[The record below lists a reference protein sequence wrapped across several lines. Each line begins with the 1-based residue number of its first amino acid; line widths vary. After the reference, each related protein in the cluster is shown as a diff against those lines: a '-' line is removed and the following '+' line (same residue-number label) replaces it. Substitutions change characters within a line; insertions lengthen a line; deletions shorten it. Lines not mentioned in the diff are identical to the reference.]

1 VRSVGGTIS
10 SSLIKPK
17 SLPTP
22 KKGEEEMKGKI
33 DAVMTKGVFVLII
46 ILLCADSGLS
56 DRVYAAST
64 TITTGVGNG
73 ADTFV
78 TYDAGCDVYCDENY
92 GWWETIAIK
101 HDSGTGLLQRKAY
114 LRFDID
120 SVADPIE
127 GVRLELVYVSH
138 QYCSASPST
147 YNVYGL
153 NDGHVGESWGEST
166 ITWNNAPANDNSG
179 DGVLPGQAS
188 LLGTFSVN
196 FSTMSPSGVVLF
208 SSSAFLDFVQ
218 SDTNGLITL
227 IVTRQQRNL
236 CNEHFASKENAT
248 FAAPTLDITI
258 AAATGACCLPDGS
271 CTEGTEGLCTTA
283 GGTYQGDGTVCAS
296 VDCFCD
302 CSDTDR
308 DGVPDAWDE
317 CPNTPEGSC
326 VYSNGCPCPAAIP
339 LFICALEP
347 NVANPGDVIKIFGS
361 GFGSMQGDSILH
373 IGDETFDQNSS
384 NIQLWSDCKLEFM
397 VSEHECNWWGL
408 RDYREE
414 DVWVTVND
422 EDSNKKTLKIIR
434 PKDCAFCSD
443 NLWNI
448 RVNAEDF
455 FHSNEAWVRPWRG
468 STDDGWG
475 QFRGGYGYEFQW
487 HHGPYAQPSGSV
499 SSTLSWTINGQG
511 KLKVAGTRDHQW
523 HAWTYVYVSAPKTLE
538 IPFAKGNGTCVPRFF
553 VNEDFDTPYQ
563 YIDKT
568 YVTLHLVAGWNRID
582 ISGYN
587 QNDNFNFD
595 LNYNL
600 AKNVDR
606 MNSTECTTDNGCICP
621 TVYQPVCGV
630 DGNTYSNGCY
640 AACAGVDVAYSGEC
654 TP

>member
-1 VRSVGGTIS
+1 MKRFAVITMVFAVALMIGGPAYADLADGLVAYYPFNGNAEDESGNGHHGT
-10 SSLIKPK
+10 LLPAVDG
-17 SLPTP
+17 PTP
-22 KKGEEEMKGKI
+22 IEDCLGNPNSAFSF
-33 DAVMTKGVFVLII
+33 DGVDDYVDI
-46 ILLCADSGLS
+46 
-56 DRVYAAST
+56 
-64 TITTGVGNG
+64 
-73 ADTFV
+73 
-78 TYDAGCDVYCDENY
+78 
-92 GWWETIAIK
+92 
-101 HDSGTGLLQRKAY
+101 
-114 LRFDID
+114 ID
-120 SVADPIE
+120 S
-127 GVRLELVYVSH
+127 EL
-138 QYCSASPST
+138 
-147 YNVYGL
+147 
-153 NDGHVGESWGEST
+153 
-166 ITWNNAPANDNSG
+166 
-179 DGVLPGQAS
+179 
-188 LLGTFSVN
+188 
-196 FSTMSPSGVVLF
+196 
-208 SSSAFLDFVQ
+208 
-218 SDTNGLITL
+218 
-227 IVTRQQRNL
+227 
-236 CNEHFASKENAT
+236 
-248 FAAPTLDITI
+248 LDITAKLTMVCWI
-258 AAATGACCLPDGS
+258 KTSEDFLEFVEVIDNIETSDGYGLFIDADEKAFVTLNGGFAWVTASTSINNGSWHQVAGTYDGS
-271 CTEGTEGLCTTA
+271 EVRIYVDGKLENNVPYSSPLDYSPNPNFVIGKWDQGGREFKGLIDEVRIYNRVLSEAEIQQLYESYCP
-283 GGTYQGDGTVCAS
+283 QEPCN
-296 VDCFCD
+296 CP
-302 CSDTDR
+302 DTDG

-408 RDYREE
+408 QDYREE

-475 QFRGGYGYEFQW
+475 RFRGGYGYEFQW
-487 HHGPYAQPSGSV
+487 HHGPYTQPSGSV

-523 HAWTYVYVSAPKTLE
+523 QAWTYVYVSAPKTLE